1 MIKKYLYTAWM
12 SAKKDL
18 NAGVLYLLPN
28 YMLKIVYLLPLVL
41 LWKTLITSGA
51 KIDITLEQMLTYTYM
66 SALLSGLLVI
76 QSPLGSWLYEG
87 LVISLYQRPISIYG
101 HVIAQTLGTNF
112 TTLILFSVPMALVSP
127 LVGISIVPQS
137 WWFILSLVLCVAL
150 GFALDFIFASLMIHM
165 INASWIVYS
174 IRAAII
180 FLFSGAV
187 IPFAALPWGLDK
199 ILIYQPFASLAGA
212 PLSIYTG
219 ISRAIDVIPMQLFW
233 SISLWIL
240 AVVYFKKSQERLVS
254 HGG

>member
-18 NAGVLYLLPN
+18 NSGVLYLLPN
-28 YMLKIVYLLPLVL
+28 YIIKIVYLLPLVL
-41 LWKTLITSGA
+41 LWRILISSGA
-51 KIDITLEQMLTYTYM
+51 KIDLTLDQMLTYTYM

-87 LVISLYQRPISIYG
+87 LVISLYQRPLSIYG
-101 HVIAQTLGTNF
+101 HVIAQTLGSNL
-112 TTLILFSVPMALVSP
+112 TTLVLFSLPMALISP
-127 LVGISIVPQS
+127 LIGISITPHS
-137 WWFILSLVLCVAL
+137 WWFLLSLVLCTAL

-165 INASWIVYS
+165 MNATWIVHS
-174 IRAAII
+174 IRAAIV

-199 ILIYQPFASLAGA
+199 VLIYQPFASLAGA

-219 ISRAIDVIPMQLFW
+219 ISNPIDIIPIQLFW
-233 SISLWIL
+233 TVTLCIA
-240 AVVYFKKSQERLVS
+240 AVAYFRKSQERLVS